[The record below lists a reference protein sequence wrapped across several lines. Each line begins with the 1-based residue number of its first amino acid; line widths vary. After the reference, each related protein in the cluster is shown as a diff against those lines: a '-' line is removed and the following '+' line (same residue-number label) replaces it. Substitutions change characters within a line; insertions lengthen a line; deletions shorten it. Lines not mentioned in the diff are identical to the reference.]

1 MYDPAL
7 LLLKM
12 ELEQLDVQKLGLIK
26 MQLEE
31 EIERLTTSF
40 AQLRHAGTKYR
51 ASRLAVDSIQER
63 EIMVPLTSSLY
74 VPGRIA
80 DPNNVLV
87 ELGTGYFVERPLQAA
102 REFCDRKLKMLK
114 DNMDSAANLINQR
127 RRELEMVI
135 QTIQKKQ
142 AS

>member
-1 MYDPAL
+1 
-7 LLLKM
+7 M

-51 ASRLAVDSIQER
+51 ASRLSVDSIQER

-80 DPNNVLV
+80 DPNHVLV
-87 ELGTGYFVERPLQAA
+87 ELGTGYFVERPIQAA